1 MHVFII
7 LIFYHPSKLSGVDR
21 VLNITKISYFHIT
34 MLVLSLVGIKPSAK
48 KSRPPF
54 VFDISLYTVFYK
66 VDFLAGTKL
75 SEYNP

>member
-34 MLVLSLVGIKPSAK
+34 MLVLSLVGNKPSAK
-48 KSRPPF
+48 KAVPR
-54 VFDISLYTVFYK
+54 LYLIFRYK
-66 VDFLAGTKL
+66 LHSIKWTFWR
-75 SEYNP
+75 EQN

>member
-1 MHVFII
+1 
-7 LIFYHPSKLSGVDR
+7 
-21 VLNITKISYFHIT
+21 

-75 SEYNP
+75 SDYNP